1 MAAAG
6 KICTGFSKPYVATYN
21 AGSGTPTY
29 SGVTILA
36 RGVDVSIEPET
47 GESNI
52 FHADNIDAE
61 NAPGTFTG
69 GTVTLNVDGLLATA
83 EKLIMGLP
91 EPSSVQVNSEPVS
104 VYGYGDN
111 QKIPYLG
118 LGFVVR
124 YMSGGEM
131 LYTPYVLTKVQFQTK
146 GLEAATQEE
155 EIEWQPQELT
165 ATIMRDDSAEHMWI
179 KFAEDQESEEAAEA
193 VLKVML
199 GGGAA

>member
-6 KICTGFSKPYVATYN
+6 KICTGFSKPYVAAYN

-52 FHADNIDAE
+52 FHADNVDAE

-69 GTVTLNVDGLLATA
+69 GTVTLNVDGLLADA

-91 EPSSVQVNSEPVS
+91 EPSSVQVSEEPVS
-104 VYGYGDN
+104 VYGYGDK

-118 LGFVVR
+118 LGFIVR
-124 YMSGGEM
+124 YMSGGSV

-165 ATIMRDDSAEHMWI
+165 ATIMRDDSADHMWI

-193 VLKVML
+193 VLKAML